1 MEEEVMKKMKN
12 SWSIIVAFVFLL
24 FVASCGEKVYVC
36 SDGREVG
43 DVALCGTASS
53 SAGTLQE
60 TSETSAEAIAS
71 TETSETTSEEILSEE
86 ASTETIDYTLTDSEK
101 ALLVERFGPSDR
113 AELSQPLIKN
123 MHAGERYVVALG
135 LRNILGTANR
145 DFVVEVKF
153 REAKDF
159 SNSVLPTDDELI
171 QAWLGKNI
179 FTTYTLDR
187 GEETVI
193 PIIIEVGDTL
203 TTTGDPLLPGTYLFD
218 IYIGYTT
225 SQGNTDEYQDL
236 LLTVQ
241 VTE

>member
-1 MEEEVMKKMKN
+1 MEDEVMRKMKN
-12 SWSIIVAFVFLL
+12 SWSIILAFVFLF
-24 FVASCGEKVYVC
+24 FVASCGEKVYIC
-36 SDGREVG
+36 SDGREVS
-43 DVALCGTASS
+43 DAALCGTTASS
-53 SAGTLQE
+53 AETLQ
-60 TSETSAEAIAS
+60 ETSAEAIAS
-71 TETSETTSEEILSEE
+71 AETSETTSEEILSEE

-101 ALLVERFGPSDR
+101 ALLAERFGPSDR

-135 LRNILGTANR
+135 LRNILGTANH

-203 TTTGDPLLPGTYLFD
+203 TTTGDPLVPGTYLFD

-225 SQGNTDEYQDL
+225 SQGNTDEYQNL
-236 LLTVQ
+236 ILTVQ